1 MEAARMKPTVTLA
14 VVLLLASGAQA
25 GDVYVTKDAQGR
37 PTYTDTPAT
46 IPAQK
51 IGIASTS
58 TDPATVQQR
67 YADQMKQYAADD
79 ASAEKTVEGAEGPAK
94 AKQLSAEDKAKR
106 CADARQRYQ
115 SYMDAHRLYEQ
126 GPDGQRKYL
135 SSEEIDAA
143 RASSQKAMD
152 QFCSGQ

>member
-1 MEAARMKPTVTLA
+1 MKPTVTLA
-14 VVLLLASGAQA
+14 VALLLAAGAQA
-25 GDVYVTKDAQGR
+25 GDVYVTRDAQGR
-37 PTYTDTPAT
+37 PVYTDTPAS

-51 IGIASTS
+51 VGIATTS
-58 TDPATVQQR
+58 TDPTVVQQR
-67 YADQMKQYAADD
+67 YSEQMKRYAADD
-79 ASAEKTVEGAEGPAK
+79 TSNEKTVEGAEGPAK

-115 SYMDAHRLYEQ
+115 SYMDAHRLFEE

-143 RASSQKAMD
+143 RASSKQVMD

>member
-1 MEAARMKPTVTLA
+1 MKSTVTLA
-14 VVLLLASGAQA
+14 LTLLLAAGAQA

-37 PTYTDTPAT
+37 PIYTDTPAT

-51 IGIASTS
+51 IGIASAS
-58 TDPATVQQR
+58 TDPATVQKR
-67 YADQMKQYAADD
+67 YADQMKQYTAED
-79 ASAEKTVEGAEGPAK
+79 ASASKAIATEDDPAK

-115 SYMDAHRLYEQ
+115 SYMDAHRLYED
-126 GPDGQRKYL
+126 GPDGQRRYL
-135 SSEEIDAA
+135 TSEEIDAS
-143 RASSQKAMD
+143 RASAKQVMD

>member
-1 MEAARMKPTVTLA
+1 MKPTVTLA
-14 VVLLLASGAQA
+14 LALLLAAGAQA

-37 PTYTDTPAT
+37 PIYTDTPAT

-51 IGIASTS
+51 VGIASTS
-58 TDPATVQQR
+58 TDPATVQKR
-67 YADQMKQYAADD
+67 YADQMKQYATED
-79 ASAEKTVEGAEGPAK
+79 ASASKAAAGADDPAK

-115 SYMDAHRLYEQ
+115 SYMDAHRLYED
-126 GPDGQRKYL
+126 GPDGQRRYL
-135 SSEEIDAA
+135 TSEEIDAS
-143 RASSQKAMD
+143 RASAKQVMD

>member
-1 MEAARMKPTVTLA
+1 MKPTVTLA
-14 VVLLLASGAQA
+14 VALLLAAGAQA
-25 GDVYVTKDAQGR
+25 GDVYVTRDAQGR
-37 PTYTDTPAT
+37 PVYTDTPAS

-51 IGIASTS
+51 VGIATTS
-58 TDPATVQQR
+58 TDPTVVQQR
-67 YADQMKQYAADD
+67 YSEQMKRYAADD
-79 ASAEKTVEGAEGPAK
+79 TSSEKIVEGAEGPAK
-94 AKQLSAEDKAKR
+94 AKELSAEDKAKR

-115 SYMDAHRLYEQ
+115 SYMDAHRLFEE

-143 RASSQKAMD
+143 RASSKQVMD

>member
-1 MEAARMKPTVTLA
+1 MKPTVTLA
-14 VVLLLASGAQA
+14 VALLLAAGAQA
-25 GDVYVTKDAQGR
+25 GDVYVTRDAQGR
-37 PTYTDTPAT
+37 PVYTDTPAS

-51 IGIASTS
+51 VGIATTS
-58 TDPATVQQR
+58 TDPTVVQQR
-67 YADQMKQYAADD
+67 YSEQMKRYAADD
-79 ASAEKTVEGAEGPAK
+79 TSSEKTVEGAEGPAK
-94 AKQLSAEDKAKR
+94 AKELSAEDKAKR

-115 SYMDAHRLYEQ
+115 SYMDAHRLYEA

-143 RASSQKAMD
+143 RASSKQVMD

>member
-1 MEAARMKPTVTLA
+1 MKTTVTLA
-14 VVLLLASGAQA
+14 VALLLAAGAQA
-25 GDVYVTKDAQGR
+25 GDVYVTRDAQGR
-37 PTYTDTPAT
+37 PIYTDTPAS

-51 IGIASTS
+51 VGIASTS
-58 TDPATVQQR
+58 TDPTVVQER
-67 YADQMKQYAADD
+67 YSEQMKRYAADD
-79 ASAEKTVEGAEGPAK
+79 AKDEKTAEGVEGQAK

-115 SYMDAHRLYEQ
+115 SYMEAHRLYEE

-143 RASSQKAMD
+143 RASSKQVMD

>member
-1 MEAARMKPTVTLA
+1 MKPTVTLA
-14 VVLLLASGAQA
+14 LALLLAAGAQA

-51 IGIASTS
+51 VGVASTS
-58 TDPATVQQR
+58 SDPAAVQQR
-67 YADQMKQYAADD
+67 YSEQMKRYAADD
-79 ASAEKTVEGAEGPAK
+79 AADAKTVEGAEDPAK

-106 CADARQRYQ
+106 CAEARQRYQ
-115 SYMDAHRLYEQ
+115 SYMDAHRLYEE
-126 GPDGQRKYL
+126 GADGQRKYL

-143 RASSQKAMD
+143 RASSKQVMD